1 MRSPVMGGRY
11 TQTAG
16 QTMDFKS
23 GNDTAMALDLDTH
36 DTVDE
41 PTTKKKAVAMDKSDN
56 GSEQLVQEAAGE
68 ALAGAVAA
76 VAAQATKEDSKKV
89 LDRRFDVQIDES
101 RDALLTEFGKETLTD
116 RYLLP
121 GEKYQ
126 DLFARVADYFADDGD
141 HAQRLYNYIWNLW
154 FMPATPVLSNGGTTR
169 GLPISCYLN
178 SVSDS
183 LDGIVNTW
191 NENVWLA
198 SKGGGI
204 GTYWGNVRGIGE
216 PVGLNGKTS
225 GIIPFVRV
233 MDSLTLAISQGSLR
247 RGSAACYIDV
257 THPEIEEFLE
267 IRKPSG
273 DFNRKALNLHHG
285 VLVTDAFMEAVRNGE
300 EFDLVSPRD
309 GSVRKTVDAR
319 SLFQKLVE
327 TRLATGE
334 PYIVFSDTV
343 NRMMPKHHR
352 ELGLKVSTSNLC
364 AEITLPTGIDHL
376 GNDRTAVCCLSSLN
390 LEKWDEW
397 NGDKQF
403 IEDVMR
409 FLDNVLQDYIDR
421 APDEMA
427 RAKYSA
433 MRERSVG
440 MGVMGFHSFL
450 QSKGIGFESPMAKVW
465 NLKMFKHISAKA
477 EEASL
482 VLAQERGPCPDAA
495 ETGAMERFSCKMA
508 IAPTASISIICG
520 GTSAC
525 IEPIPANIYT
535 HKTLSGSFIVKN
547 PYLEKIL
554 DKKSKNSTNIW
565 NSILERGGSVQHLDF
580 LTAEEKAAFKTSFE
594 IDQRWLL
601 EFAAD
606 RAPYIDQ
613 AQSLNLFIPADVDKW
628 DLMMLHFQAWEK
640 GIKSLYYLRSKSVQ
654 RAGFAGGVE
663 ADNTADAAKYELA
676 AGGEQTDYEEC
687 LACQ

>member
-1 MRSPVMGGRY
+1 
-11 TQTAG
+11 
-16 QTMDFKS
+16 MDFRN
-23 GNDTAMALDLDTH
+23 G
-36 DTVDE
+36 DE
-41 PTTKKKAVAMDKSDN
+41 P
-56 GSEQLVQEAAGE
+56 ELPAGE
-68 ALAGAVAA
+68 TGLFETALADRQAEKPIAKEAGTGPAVTMADKTDIGSDALVAQLGADMLANVAVAA
-76 VAAQATKEDSKKV
+76 AETRALPADSKEIMA
-89 LDRRFDVQIDES
+89 RRFTIVTDHS
-101 RDALLTEFGKETLTD
+101 RDALLTLFGKDTLDD

-121 GEKYQ
+121 DETYQ
-126 DLFARVADYFADDGD
+126 DLFARVADAYADDQA
-141 HAQRLYNYIWNLW
+141 HAQRLYDYISKLW
-154 FMPATPVLSNGGTTR
+154 FMPATPVLSNGGTGR

-183 LDGIVNTW
+183 LEGIVSTW

-198 SKGGGI
+198 SRGGGI
-204 GTYWGNVRGIGE
+204 GTYWGHVRGIGE

-247 RGSAACYIDV
+247 RGSAACYLDV
-257 THPEIEEFLE
+257 SHPEIEEFLE

-285 VLVTDAFMEAVRNGE
+285 VLLTDEFMEAVGAGA
-300 EFDLVSPRD
+300 EFHLRSPKD
-309 GSVRKTVDAR
+309 GSVRATVDAR

-364 AEITLPTGIDHL
+364 SEITLPTGIDHL

-390 LEKWDEW
+390 LETWEEW
-397 NGDKQF
+397 HGDKTF

-421 APDEMA
+421 APPEMA

-433 MRERSVG
+433 GRERSVG

-450 QSKGIGFESPMAKVW
+450 QMKGIGFETAMAKAW

-477 EEASL
+477 DEASML
-482 VLAQERGPCPDAA
+482 LAQERGACPDA
-495 ETGAMERFSCKMA
+495 EERGVMQRFSCKMA

-535 HKTLSGSFIVKN
+535 HKTLSGSFVVKN
-547 PYLEKIL
+547 PYLEKL
-554 DKKSKNSTNIW
+554 FAAKSKDSTNVW
-565 NSILERGGSVQHLDF
+565 NSILEHGGSVQHLDF
-580 LTAEEKAAFKTSFE
+580 LSPEEKAVYKTSFE

-606 RAPYIDQ
+606 RTPYIDQ
-613 AQSLNLFIPADVDKW
+613 AQSLNLYIPADVDKW
-628 DLMMLHFQAWEK
+628 DLMMLHYQAWER

-663 ADNTADAAKYELA
+663 ADNTADAPVIELA
-676 AGGEQTDYEEC
+676 AQTDYEEC